1 MNFPWLNV
9 VALGGGLG
17 GLLGALES
25 GSIEL
30 AATNGI
36 LVGLNLAVCLVYV
49 LGGRLRA

>member
-1 MNFPWLNV
+1 MNFPWLNI
-9 VALGGGLG
+9 VALGGSLG
-17 GLLGALES
+17 GLLASLEK

-36 LVGLNLAVCLVYV
+36 LVGINLAVCLVYV